1 MRLATA
7 PDLNKVIIMIIII
20 MIIIIIIIIII
31 KRDIKMGIKRDQW
44 HEMG

>member
-7 PDLNKVIIMIIII
+7 PDLNKVIIM
-20 MIIIIIIIIII
+20 IIIIIIIII

>member
-7 PDLNKVIIMIIII
+7 PDLNKVIIM
-20 MIIIIIIIIII
+20 IIIIIIIII

-44 HEMG
+44 HEMGYW

>member
-7 PDLNKVIIMIIII
+7 PDLNKVIIMI
-20 MIIIIIIIIII
+20 IIIIIIIIII